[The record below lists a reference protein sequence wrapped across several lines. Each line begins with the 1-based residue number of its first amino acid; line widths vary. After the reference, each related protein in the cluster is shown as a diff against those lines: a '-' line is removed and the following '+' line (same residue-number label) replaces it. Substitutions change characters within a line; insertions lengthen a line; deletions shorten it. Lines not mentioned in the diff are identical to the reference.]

1 MLTHKTNEIKSSLEP
16 KEQQIESLK
25 INLSD
30 LEKLFDMHTDSLN
43 KMIENVDQKK
53 QTIENLEQDLN
64 RAKRATK
71 QA

>member
-1 MLTHKTNEIKSSLEP
+1 MTHKTNEIKSSLEP